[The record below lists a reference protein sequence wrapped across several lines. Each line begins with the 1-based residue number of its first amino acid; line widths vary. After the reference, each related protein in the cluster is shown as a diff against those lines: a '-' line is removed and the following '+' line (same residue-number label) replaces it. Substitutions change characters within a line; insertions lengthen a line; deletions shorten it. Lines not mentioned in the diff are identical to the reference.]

1 MRYLNLNLF
10 EWSIFAI
17 SLFLILFYFYIL
29 ASAPKIEDYVKKN
42 KSRLNWLNYE
52 DVLNEV
58 ENGDLI
64 LLAGDTRGEKLCR
77 KFPGSIFSHLGFTF
91 RETKRETGED
101 AVYVWDCDIGQG
113 YREGVRM
120 SLLDNKIRRYK
131 GFRIGALKKLKV
143 RSDRKRPKT
152 QDIVDLYQKYKDLDF
167 DHIIATWFL
176 ADYPK
181 LYKLAKDPKKVF
193 CGEMVAEV
201 LQELGVMKKD
211 RVPAWYVPGD
221 FHRPEGRLH
230 LEDGY
235 EYGTTYFFRF
245 PEKSPLGDVETVS
258 LPVEDAILSE
268 ETELSFPDP

>member
-10 EWSIFAI
+10 EWLIFVI

-29 ASAPKIEDYVKKN
+29 MSAPKIEDYVKKN
-42 KSRLNWLNYE
+42 EKRLNWLNYE
-52 DVLNEV
+52 DILNKV

-64 LLAGDTRGEKLCR
+64 LLSGDTHGEKLCR
-77 KFPGSIFSHLGFTF
+77 KFPGSIFSHVGLLF
-91 RETKRETGED
+91 REKNRETGED
-101 AVYVWDCDIGQG
+101 VVYVWDCDLGQG

-143 RSDRKRPKT
+143 SLGQQRPNT

-167 DHIIATWFL
+167 DHVIATWFL
-176 ADYPK
+176 ADCPK

-201 LQELGVMKKD
+201 LQELGIMKKD
-211 RVPAWYVPGD
+211 RFPAWYVPGD

-235 EYGTTYFFRF
+235 EYGTTYFFLL
-245 PEKSPLGDVETVS
+245 PEKAEDIESLSRPLDDIH
-258 LPVEDAILSE
+258 LLE
-268 ETELSFPDP
+268 ETEPSPPDP